1 MLANTAAS
9 SSRAIGVA
17 GMTIEKFVDGFEAV
31 RLLRARL
38 GKTYHRVAGTAFEGQ
53 LTRRASEE
61 RTRLG
66 RALLKAQIAAPLL
79 PRRVSD
85 ALSKKCELD
94 SRETRKFHGCD
105 KLSCGLPCT

>member
-1 MLANTAAS
+1 MTTATGKAGTPEV
-9 SSRAIGVA
+9 RRLPPEDFELKEVTIHGHRVA
-17 GMTIEKFVDGFEAV
+17 
-31 RLLRARL
+31 
-38 GKTYHRVAGTAFEGQ
+38 YRVAGTAFEGR